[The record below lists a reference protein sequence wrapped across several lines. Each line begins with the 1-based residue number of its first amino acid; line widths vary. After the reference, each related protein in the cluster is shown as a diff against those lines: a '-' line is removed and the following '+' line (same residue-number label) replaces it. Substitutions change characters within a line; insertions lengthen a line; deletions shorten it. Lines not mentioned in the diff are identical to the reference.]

1 MVGKRGLYEI
11 FLGFFTI
18 VVLVFAIIFFIYINA
33 QSSSVYAYLKQASS
47 TPREAGKVKDMLLSC
62 HSLTHLD
69 ADLFDEPC
77 AADSMWAGYRVVQ
90 YGLDGCPETIWDKST
105 GQYNSLIPYVI
116 SVDQGNGLKCLAR
129 LEVLLP

>member
-11 FLGFFTI
+11 FLGFFAI
-18 VVLVFAIIFFIYINA
+18 VVLVFAIIFFLYINA
-33 QSSSVYAYLKQASS
+33 QSSSVYASLKQASS
-47 TPREAGKVKDMLLSC
+47 SPREAGKVKDTLLSC
-62 HSLTHLD
+62 HRLTHLD

-77 AADSMWAGYRVVQ
+77 AADNMWSGYRVVQ

-105 GQYNSLIPYVI
+105 GQHNSLIPYVVA
-116 SVDQGNGLKCLAR
+116 VDQGNGLKCLAR